1 MKTVV
6 FCLEEPSAKAMLEGV
21 LPRLLPDI
29 TARFLVFEGKQDLHK
44 QLERKIK
51 LWQGDAH
58 FVVMRDQDSG
68 DCIKIKNELRNLC
81 VSAGRPDALIRI
93 ACRELESF
101 YLGDLTAVENG
112 LGISGLA
119 KQQASRKF
127 REPDR
132 LVNAS
137 EELKKITKNEY
148 QKVDGS
154 RRIGPHLSLD
164 GRNKNCSSSFIALID
179 GLISRLQ

>member
-1 MKTVV
+1 
-6 FCLEEPSAKAMLEGV
+6 MLEGV
-21 LPRLLPDI
+21 LPRLLPHI
-29 TARFLVFEGKQDLHK
+29 SARYIVFEGKQDLHK

-51 LWQGDAH
+51 HWHGDAH

-68 DCIKIKNELRNLC
+68 DCFKIKSDLKVLC
-81 VSAGRPDALIRI
+81 ESAGRPNALIRI

-101 YLGDLTAVENG
+101 YLGDLAAVEKG

-119 KQQASRKF
+119 KQQSSRKY

-132 LVNAS
+132 LVNAA
-137 EELKKITKNEY
+137 EELKKLTKNEY

-154 RRIGPHLSLD
+154 RRIGRHLVLV
-164 GRNKNCSSSFIALID
+164 GNTKNCSSSFIALIE
-179 GLISRLQ
+179 GLLARLQ